1 MLAIGIDIGGTSIK
15 GAAIYD
21 NGKMLDVFSM
31 PVIKGEPGEETI
43 NKLIDLVAGYISY
56 NNIADQIVGI
66 GIGIPG
72 LLDVDKGIVVMSNN
86 LKWEDLPIVDM
97 FKAKLP
103 YPVRIANDANV
114 AALGEALYGAGKG
127 VPYVIMLTLGTGVGG
142 GIVINGQLYEGNKG
156 QGAELGHIVMRYGGR
171 QCTCGRK
178 GCLERYASATAL
190 VMDTEE
196 AMEQHPESLMHQI
209 AKEEGKVN
217 GRVAFKAARAG
228 DPTGIAVV
236 EQYIYQLSEGILNY
250 CNIFRPNLVIL
261 SGGIA
266 NEGDYLFDKIN
277 AYLPKERY
285 GFPRSPAVKVVPA
298 TLGYDSGK
306 IGAAALFFKHE

>member
-21 NGKMLDVFSM
+21 DGRMLDVFSL
-31 PVIKGEPGEETI
+31 PVVKGEPGVETI
-43 NKLIDLVAGYISY
+43 KKLIDLVAGYISY
-56 NNIADQIVGI
+56 QGIGDEIVGI

-72 LLDVDKGIVVMSNN
+72 LLDVKKGIIVMSNN
-86 LKWEDLPIVDM
+86 LNWEDIPIADM
-97 FKAKLP
+97 FKKRLP

-114 AALGEALYGAGKG
+114 AAFGEAMFGAGKG

-142 GIVINGQLYEGNKG
+142 GIVLDGELYEGNNG
-156 QGAELGHIVMRYGGR
+156 QGAELGHTVVQYGGR
-171 QCTCGRK
+171 QCTCQRK
-178 GCLERYASATAL
+178 GCLETYASATAIIA
-190 VMDTEE
+190 DTKA
-196 AMEQHPESLMHQI
+196 AMAEHPESLMHKV
-209 AKEEGKVN
+209 AEEFGKVD
-217 GRVAFKAARAG
+217 GRVAFKAARQG
-228 DPTGIAVV
+228 DLVALGVV
-236 EQYIYQLSEGILNY
+236 EQYIYYLCEGLLNY
-250 CNIFRPNLVIL
+250 CNIFRPNIIIL

-285 GFPRSPAVKVVPA
+285 GYPRSPAVKVVPA
-298 TLGYDSGK
+298 KLGYDSGK